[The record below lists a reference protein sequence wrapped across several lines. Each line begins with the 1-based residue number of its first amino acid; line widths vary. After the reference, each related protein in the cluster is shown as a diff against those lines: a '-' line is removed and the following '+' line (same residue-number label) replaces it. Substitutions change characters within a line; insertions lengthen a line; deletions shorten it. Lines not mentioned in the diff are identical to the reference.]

1 MQHNQAEPH
10 DRSAPDG
17 PDEQHAHPSELIG
30 EVILGLNDGIVTTL
44 VFALSVSGA
53 SPGAYRAVV
62 VAGLAEML
70 AGGVSMFLG
79 GYTAARAVADAY
91 DYQVGVERHEIEH
104 EPEEERAEVTRLY
117 HARGFRGPLLDAIV
131 RHITADNDRWLQVM
145 VRDELGRRRTK
156 AQRPGSPGWPSVW
169 RSWWAH

>member
-1 MQHNQAEPH
+1 MNDDDNQAKPPGKPI
-10 DRSAPDG
+10 PDG

-53 SPGAYRAVV
+53 SPGAYPAVV

-79 GYTAARAVADAY
+79 GYRRACRGRCV
-91 DYQVGVERHEIEH
+91 
-104 EPEEERAEVTRLY
+104 RLSGG
-117 HARGFRGPLLDAIV
+117 RGA
-131 RHITADNDRWLQVM
+131 
-145 VRDELGRRRTK
+145 
-156 AQRPGSPGWPSVW
+156 S
-169 RSWWAH
+169 